1 MTLEHI
7 LVQGFKKKEMDK
19 KHLARLLIKT
29 SRCCKASKFLK
40 NNDLAKS
47 LFWHETNFERFSLE
61 SLNIAGAF
69 KTQSNISDEILF
81 RK

>member
-19 KHLARLLIKT
+19 KRLTRLLTKT
-29 SRCCKASKFLK
+29 SRCFKASKFLR

-47 LFWHETNFERFSLE
+47 LFRHETNFERFSLK
-61 SLNIAGAF
+61 SWNIGGAYR
-69 KTQSNISDEILF
+69 TQSNISDQILF